1 MTNLLEK
8 SLLLGFSIILLAI
21 FTSIL
26 IPFLNEINVFN
37 SREKEDLD
45 SYTDFFY
52 EIDSAVLYV
61 INNQGKYYQKD
72 IKYPSNLN
80 ITFIESFVIFEFI
93 YKEDIFNKVLV
104 YNTSFLSCYYYDI
117 TPQIYLLNVSYTLSY
132 LIVDFINL
140 H

>member
-37 SREKEDLD
+37 NREKEDLD

-61 INNQGKYYQKD
+61 INNPDEYYQKD

-80 ITFIESFVIFEFI
+80 ITFIESFVIFEFV

-132 LIVDFINL
+132 LKVDFINL